1 MNHLQEVSQAQAKPI
16 HHQEGGVPADRWQF
30 CGAWWT
36 MKKL

>member
-1 MNHLQEVSQAQAKPI
+1 MNHLLQEVSQAQAKPI
-16 HHQEGGVPADRWQF
+16 HQEGGVPADRWQF